1 MHIYTFQGFVFQV
14 QSSKAAVLGG
24 RRRNLIQL
32 ALVPLQQAVIAED
45 LLDPFGEC
53 VCIFRVEK
61 HVSSLLHLNHIGG
74 LTVYGMNSNSREH
87 SGAGCR

>member
-1 MHIYTFQGFVFQV
+1 M
-14 QSSKAAVLGG
+14 LGG
-24 RRRNLIQL
+24 RHRNLIQL

-61 HVSSLLHLNHIGG
+61 HVSSLIHLNHIGWLG
-74 LTVYGMNSNSREH
+74 PVCME
-87 SGAGCR
+87 